1 MKSDDKQ
8 ELKGK
13 QTNFY
18 LPKWNEIPFFQIEIV
33 RTPFLN
39 ENSSEGATFAIFSD
53 LNPSI
58 RDRVHHNE
66 KFVEIIPV

>member
-1 MKSDDKQ
+1 MYYHFFK
-8 ELKGK
+8 LKRNI
-13 QTNFY
+13 T
-18 LPKWNEIPFFQIEIV
+18 LFFISNEIV